1 VYSGRTRQN
10 KLVHVEATGLRA
22 GMVVEVIVEYG
33 APHFLKGKLVRVL
46 AQPRH
51 RNLIPVAA
59 S

>member
-1 VYSGRTRQN
+1 
-10 KLVHVEATGLRA
+10 
-22 GMVVEVIVEYG
+22 MVVEVTVEYG